1 MDTRLWSS
9 GEVADLLATSAPAVR
24 RAAASAG
31 IAASLTPGGHR
42 RFTTGQVSQITSR
55 LGIVP
60 RVDGLSRVEVQVLT
74 AVARHPFGLASIR
87 AVARAAAVSPTAA
100 ARAASSL
107 VRHGYVR
114 RDAVTVVDRG
124 AARPG
129 TRWRLVL
136 GEPWFTVAAL
146 VSATVL
152 PTSRPGPRPTRVP
165 RRFWHLFWN
174 AEPAALT
181 VDADGGFIATR
192 LILGPD
198 LAARSWALGQLPAAA
213 LGRAAGNRAAGPA
226 LRAMIRRASGT

>member
-1 MDTRLWSS
+1 
-9 GEVADLLATSAPAVR
+9 VADLLATSAPTVR

-55 LGIVP
+55 LGIIP
-60 RVDGLSRVEVQVLT
+60 RVDGLSRVEVQVLA

-87 AVARAAAVSPTAA
+87 AVARAAAASPTAA
-100 ARAASSL
+100 SRAASSL

-136 GEPWFTVAAL
+136 GDPWFAVAAL

-152 PTSRPGPRPTRVP
+152 PAAQSGPRPTRVP

-181 VDADGGFIATR
+181 VEADGGFIATR

-213 LGRAAGNRAAGPA
+213 LGQAAGNRAAGPA
-226 LRAMIRRASGT
+226 LRAIIRRAAGT